1 MAAIILR
8 GGSLWRRWLRH
19 CATSRKGAGS
29 FPDLLNPSGHTMALG
44 STQPVTEMML
54 RGVKAAGAQVDN
66 IVTFFISVFSLWY
79 HHTYRCDDTRVMQF

>member
-29 FPDLLNPSGHTMALG
+29 FPDLLDPSGRTMALG
-44 STQPVTEMML
+44 STQPVTEIML
-54 RGVKAAGAQVDN
+54 RRVKAAGAQVDN
-66 IVTFFISVFSLWY
+66 NVTFICRLSRNPENLKLLEP
-79 HHTYRCDDTRVMQF
+79 